1 MNKKLSEMQEWGS
14 FALVTYIPDPLG
26 SFLNSLRQILP
37 GEDNPQAHITI
48 LPPRPLKLPVETA
61 SLQAQKTLAKFQPF
75 SVELAEVNTFP
86 ESNIIYLEISEGNA
100 KLHDLHEALN
110 SGDLAH
116 EEDFEFEPHLTL
128 SGPIGS
134 RKAAQFQKEAAAAW
148 RASDTCPSLEVKE
161 VVALWQ
167 PSNGSPNDWQRLWSH
182 QLGQSR
188 PKKRSAGGARINR
201 TS

>member
-1 MNKKLSEMQEWGS
+1 MNKKISEMQEWGS

-26 SFLNSLRQILP
+26 SFLTSLRQILP

-75 SVELAEVNTFP
+75 SVELAEVNAFP

-100 KLHDLHEALN
+100 KLHDLHAALN

-134 RKAAQFQKEAAAAW
+134 RNAAQFQKEATAAW
-148 RASDTCPSLEVKE
+148 RASETCPSLEVKE
-161 VVALWQ
+161 IAALWQ
-167 PSNGSPNDWQRLWSH
+167 PSNGSPNDWQRLWSY

-188 PKKRSAGGARINR
+188 PKKKSAGG
-201 TS
+201 SGD